1 MARSTSAVP
10 MTERARSMSALGA
23 PDRHPHGE
31 HEVLRRGLT
40 CIQALDIERTAR
52 VIALTTRTRSV
63 PWAHS
68 RPPRRPESSRYSP
81 AVSML
86 AAERPTPR

>member
-52 VIALTTRTRSV
+52 VIALDHTDALRTV
-63 PWAHS
+63 GAFA
-68 RPPRRPESSRYSP
+68 P
-81 AVSML
+81 AEKARELTVL
-86 AAERPTPR
+86 AGG